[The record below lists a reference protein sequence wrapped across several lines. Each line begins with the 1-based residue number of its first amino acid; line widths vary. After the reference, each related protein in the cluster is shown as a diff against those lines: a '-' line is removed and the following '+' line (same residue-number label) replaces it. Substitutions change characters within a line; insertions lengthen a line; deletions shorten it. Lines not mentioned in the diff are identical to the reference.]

1 MSTVRTFFKN
11 ADWKQIGVV
20 AFYAYFAINILMKA
34 FSYDHGDN
42 IYKWFFYTALIF
54 WGIKMITTTYTMREI
69 FWIAAMFGIGVMLS
83 VIAKQNMWLLTIMT
97 VVAMKNCRF
106 SVITQIAVWLR
117 AAGVVILVG
126 GSLLGIFNI
135 GEQTKL
141 DSGYV
146 EQHVYGFAMGEP
158 NTAFL
163 TVFLALLLVLYY
175 NYEKLNVIWCGVTVL
190 IALFFY
196 KVTFCRTGVLVFFFC
211 WALIFFE
218 KLVKNKKIKALLV
231 CSVPV
236 GAVFS
241 LVTTIFYNGNH
252 ALLYKI
258 NHLVSGRV
266 YIMNTYF
273 KDQGLSL
280 LPRTQEI
287 FYTSYHGLI
296 DNSYMHVTFYA
307 GILVAALFFLLIMKT
322 MFKLYRMECGK
333 ELVMLGTLAL
343 YGVLEQF
350 VLNGFMNI
358 FILLCGI
365 LLYPDILEEKHEK

>member
-1 MSTVRTFFKN
+1 
-11 ADWKQIGVV
+11 
-20 AFYAYFAINILMKA
+20 
-34 FSYDHGDN
+34 
-42 IYKWFFYTALIF
+42 
-54 WGIKMITTTYTMREI
+54 MITTTYTMREI

-307 GILVAALFFLLIMKT
+307 GILVAAMFFLLIMKT
-322 MFKLYRMECGK
+322 MFKLYRMECYK
-333 ELVMLGTLAL
+333 ELVMIGTLAL

>member
-175 NYEKLNVIWCGVTVL
+175 NYEKLNVIWCGVTAL

-322 MFKLYRMECGK
+322 MFKLYRMECYK
-333 ELVMLGTLAL
+333 ELVMIGTLAL

>member
-69 FWIAAMFGIGVMLS
+69 FWIAAMFGIGMMLS

-175 NYEKLNVIWCGVTVL
+175 NYEKLNVIWCGVTAL

-296 DNSYMHVTFYA
+296 DNSYMHVTFYG
-307 GILVAALFFLLIMKT
+307 GILVAALFFWLIMKT
-322 MFKLYRMECGK
+322 MFKLYRMECYK
-333 ELVMLGTLAL
+333 ELVMIGTLAL

-365 LLYPDILEEKHEK
+365 LLYSDILEEKHEK